1 MSQGDIQPIAVLVE
15 IRDLLR
21 QLVVKQVPSAP
32 VEPVDSTI
40 ALFAS
45 PAPSVPAA
53 TPSHLRDLT
62 PEGQSI
68 SQDMVKQQRIAW
80 LGRIQEPLA
89 RSLFTGEHRDYHCLF
104 PNCPGESRKAALG
117 SAFRVLG
124 HWDLPK
130 KQGGSGYGGIIG
142 HIGQQHGH
150 VSGKS
155 ASEAGRAIRSAAYN
169 GR

>member
-1 MSQGDIQPIAVLVE
+1 ME

-21 QLVVKQVPSAP
+21 QVLAKLVPSAP
-32 VEPVDSTI
+32 VEPVDPTI
-40 ALFAS
+40 ALFTP
-45 PAPSVPAA
+45 PAPSVPVA

-68 SQDMVKQQRIAW
+68 SQDMVKQQRIAF
-80 LGRIQEPLA
+80 LGRIQEPFAL
-89 RSLFTGEHRDYHCLF
+89 SLFSGEHRNYHCLF
-104 PNCPGESRKAALG
+104 PGCKGESRNAAAGKAY
-117 SAFRVLG
+117 RVLG

-130 KQGGSGYGGIIG
+130 KQGGTGYGGIIG

>member
-1 MSQGDIQPIAVLVE
+1 ME

-21 QLVVKQVPSAP
+21 QVLAKLVPSAP

-40 ALFAS
+40 ALFTP
-45 PAPSVPAA
+45 PAPSVPVA
-53 TPSHLRDLT
+53 TPE
-62 PEGQSI
+62 PAQPAI
-68 SQDMVKQQRIAW
+68 SPDMVKQQRIAF

-89 RSLFTGEHRDYHCLF
+89 LSLFSGEHRNYHCLF
-104 PNCPGESRKAALG
+104 PGCKGESRNAAAGKAY
-117 SAFRVLG
+117 RVLG

-130 KQGGSGYGGIIG
+130 KQGGTGYGGIIG

-155 ASEAGRAIRSAAYN
+155 ASEAGRAVRRAAYTGN
-169 GR
+169 